1 MTTAPDDIR
10 LMQLAIEQARLA
22 LQVDEIP
29 IGCVILHEPTGNV
42 IASAY
47 NRRHIDKDP
56 TAHAELLAMRQA
68 AAVLNRWQLNDCT
81 LYVTLEPCPMCAG
94 GLVNARIRR
103 LVYGCTDPKGGAV
116 QTLYTITTDPRL
128 NHRLEV
134 SAGLLA
140 DDCAQ
145 LLTTFFRTQRAL
157 GKK

>member
-1 MTTAPDDIR
+1 MTTAPDDIH